1 MKNSKIGTCKINY
14 VLPLN
19 YVSFWEWWCIKFF
32 SKYLFSRAEIKSW
45 NSMTFRLFTNDTLKE
60 KKSWKHFV
68 QTKTIK
74 APLRWALTAKKNH
87 IYEFEAIYFS
97 LRDIH
102 FLDFTVMIKQKILS
116 SNQNPNK
123 SKNPNNNPNLFHASI
138 VKNYT
143 KSRTLNP
150 KRRLDIRPFS

>member
-1 MKNSKIGTCKINY
+1 
-14 VLPLN
+14 
-19 YVSFWEWWCIKFF
+19 
-32 SKYLFSRAEIKSW
+32 
-45 NSMTFRLFTNDTLKE
+45 
-60 KKSWKHFV
+60 V
-68 QTKTIK
+68 QTKNHQS
-74 APLRWALTAKKNH
+74 PLTVGTDCQKNH

-116 SNQNPNK
+116 SNQIQTNQK
-123 SKNPNNNPNLFHASI
+123 IPNLFHASI

-150 KRRLDIRPFS
+150 KRRLSRLFDRSHNCS

>member
-1 MKNSKIGTCKINY
+1 M
-14 VLPLN
+14 
-19 YVSFWEWWCIKFF
+19 
-32 SKYLFSRAEIKSW
+32 
-45 NSMTFRLFTNDTLKE
+45 
-60 KKSWKHFV
+60 

-123 SKNPNNNPNLFHASI
+123 SKNNPNNNNPNLFHASI

-150 KRRLDIRPFS
+150 KRRLSRLFDRSHNCS

>member
-1 MKNSKIGTCKINY
+1 M
-14 VLPLN
+14 
-19 YVSFWEWWCIKFF
+19 
-32 SKYLFSRAEIKSW
+32 
-45 NSMTFRLFTNDTLKE
+45 
-60 KKSWKHFV
+60 

-102 FLDFTVMIKQKILS
+102 FLDFTVMIKTKKSCRQI
-116 SNQNPNK
+116 K

-150 KRRLDIRPFS
+150 KRRLDSTVLIIVAD

>member
-1 MKNSKIGTCKINY
+1 MKFNDLSTFHKWYFERKRNRENILCKLKPSKPPYGGHW
-14 VLPLN
+14 LP
-19 YVSFWEWWCIKFF
+19 
-32 SKYLFSRAEIKSW
+32 
-45 NSMTFRLFTNDTLKE
+45 
-60 KKSWKHFV
+60 
-68 QTKTIK
+68 
-74 APLRWALTAKKNH
+74 KKNH

-102 FLDFTVMIKQKILS
+102 FLDFTVMIKTKKILS
-116 SNQNPNK
+116 SNQIQNK
-123 SKNPNNNPNLFHASI
+123 SKDPNNNPNLFHASI

>member
-1 MKNSKIGTCKINY
+1 M
-14 VLPLN
+14 
-19 YVSFWEWWCIKFF
+19 
-32 SKYLFSRAEIKSW
+32 
-45 NSMTFRLFTNDTLKE
+45 
-60 KKSWKHFV
+60 

-102 FLDFTVMIKQKILS
+102 FLDFTVMIKTKKILS
-116 SNQNPNK
+116 SNQIQNK
-123 SKNPNNNPNLFHASI
+123 SKNPNNNPNLFHAII

-150 KRRLDIRPFS
+150 KRRLDSTVLIIVAD

>member
-1 MKNSKIGTCKINY
+1 MGTDC
-14 VLPLN
+14 
-19 YVSFWEWWCIKFF
+19 
-32 SKYLFSRAEIKSW
+32 
-45 NSMTFRLFTNDTLKE
+45 
-60 KKSWKHFV
+60 
-68 QTKTIK
+68 Q
-74 APLRWALTAKKNH
+74 KNH

-102 FLDFTVMIKQKILS
+102 FLDFTVMIKTKKILS
-116 SNQNPNK
+116 SNQIQNK

-150 KRRLDIRPFS
+150 KRRLDSTVLIIVAD

>member
-1 MKNSKIGTCKINY
+1 
-14 VLPLN
+14 
-19 YVSFWEWWCIKFF
+19 
-32 SKYLFSRAEIKSW
+32 
-45 NSMTFRLFTNDTLKE
+45 MTFRLFTNDTLKE
-60 KKSWKHFV
+60 KEKLWKHFV

-74 APLRWALTAKKNH
+74 PPYGGHWLPKKNH

-116 SNQNPNK
+116 SNQIQTNQK
-123 SKNPNNNPNLFHASI
+123 IPNLFHASI

-150 KRRLDIRPFS
+150 KRRLDSTVLIIVAD